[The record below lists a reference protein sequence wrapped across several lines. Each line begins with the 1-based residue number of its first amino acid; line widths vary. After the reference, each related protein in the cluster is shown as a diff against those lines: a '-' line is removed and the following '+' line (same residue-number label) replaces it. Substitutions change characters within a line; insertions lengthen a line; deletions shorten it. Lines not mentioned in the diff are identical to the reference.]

1 MIRMT
6 AEHAQ
11 WPIEDDAIFAIAGR
25 AKQAEEK
32 FGRENVINA
41 TLGAIMDDDGGLVCL
56 KTVYD
61 ELKGLPNA
69 RIAAYAQLAGQP
81 EFLTAIE
88 KACFAEHRPNG
99 HIRSVAT
106 PGGTGGIK
114 HAVWNY
120 TNEGDDILVADWFWS
135 PYKTISEE
143 GKRGLRNFRLFNE
156 EGGFDIRDFDEKFT
170 QLVKD
175 QKRALTI
182 INTPAHNPTGY
193 SLSDE
198 EWDKVIEVLKKNAQ
212 DKENKIILVVD
223 TAYIDYAGEGTKQR
237 AFFKKFE
244 DLPENVFVM
253 IAFSMSKGYT
263 MYGLRMGALIGISSV
278 EDIAVDFYYG
288 CLHAGRANWSNGTR
302 AAMETLIEID
312 KDDAKLKAYEDERNH
327 WRDVLRNRANVFV
340 KAAEEVGLEILPYR
354 DGFFTTIPYHHPKQL
369 VEKLTESNMFAVAL
383 KKGVRFAIC
392 AVDEKNCAKAP
403 AIIKKAMD
411 ELKANKRSGGGCCG
425 GGKGGGCC
433 GKHK

>member
-11 WPIEDDAIFAIAGR
+11 WPIENDAIFEIAGR
-25 AKQAEEK
+25 AKQAQDTL
-32 FGRENVINA
+32 GRENVINA
-41 TLGAIMDDDGGLVCL
+41 TLGAIMDDEGNLVCL
-56 KTVYD
+56 DAVYSV
-61 ELKGLPNA
+61 LKSLPNA

-88 KACFAEHRPNG
+88 AACFAQYRPDA
-99 HIRSVAT
+99 HIRSVAI
-106 PGGTGGIK
+106 PGGTGGLK

-120 TNEGDDILVADWFWS
+120 TNKGDDILVADWFWS

-143 GKRGLRNFRLFNE
+143 GGRGLRNFRLFNDQ
-156 EGGFDIRDFDEKFT
+156 GGFDIEDFDEKFT

-182 INTPAHNPTGY
+182 LNTPAHNPTGY

-198 EWDKVIEVLKKNAQ
+198 EWDKVIEILKKNAAA
-212 DKENKIILVVD
+212 DPENKIILVVD
-223 TAYIDYAGEGTKQR
+223 TAYIDYAGEGTSQR

-244 DLPENVFVM
+244 NLPENIFVM

-263 MYGLRMGALIGISSV
+263 MYGLRMGALVGISAV
-278 EDIAVDFYYG
+278 EDIVVDFYYA
-288 CLHAGRANWSNGTR
+288 CLHSGRASWSNGTR
-302 AAMETLIEID
+302 AAMETLIDIHQD
-312 KDDAKLKAYEDERNH
+312 PSKLKSYEEERNH
-327 WRDVLRNRANVFV
+327 WKDVLRKRANAFV

-369 VEKLTESNMFAVAL
+369 VEKLTEYNMYAVAL

-403 AIIKKAMD
+403 SVIKKALD
-411 ELKANKRSGGGCCG
+411 ELAATKSSTGGGC
-425 GGKGGGCC
+425 K
-433 GKHK
+433 KK